1 MIKLV
6 ELFAAL
12 GCPLK
17 YDKEYAERPF
27 VDWSVVRDMLKWNG
41 LLA

>member
-1 MIKLV
+1 MYIDD
-6 ELFAAL
+6 AAL

-17 YDKEYAERPF
+17 YDKEFSERPF
-27 VDWSVVRDMLKWNG
+27 VDWSFVRDMLKWNG